1 MIRLYVIKLDKLL
14 ADIRVKDE
22 VIVNI
27 RKADNL
33 DVIDNINLVL
43 VISFNMDIII
53 AKSKII
59 IIDGIDIHVYYIY
72 L

>member
-1 MIRLYVIKLDKLL
+1 M
-14 ADIRVKDE
+14 KDE